1 MLGGC
6 WTQPAPARRPSSKQG
21 VDYTIST
28 DRNSGGFCTDA
39 GDCLNV
45 MLIFC
50 AAPNAS
56 RPTVNTMNSSSM
68 KRTFC
73 AAAADDRVFFECGRA
88 WAVHAALCAARDAG
102 AAIVVMPYIG
112 GGLYAGP
119 HGM

>member
-1 MLGGC
+1 MCDAWLLGSVED
-6 WTQPAPARRPSSKQG
+6 PVPRSAPRREKH
-21 VDYTIST
+21 
-28 DRNSGGFCTDA
+28 SGGFCTDA
-39 GDCLNV
+39 GDCLHA

-50 AAPNAS
+50 AALNAS
-56 RPTVNTMNSSSM
+56 RPTVNTMNSSTM

-73 AAAADDRVFFECGRA
+73 AAAADNRAFFECGRA
-88 WAVHAALCAARDAG
+88 WAVRAALCAARDAR